1 MPVCVIFHLLPIMQF
16 IGFLETAETLGVFM
30 REKDREREVRSQR
43 HKYGR
48 GPAPVLYW
56 NNEFR
61 VIMLGRKFP
70 GNDLI

>member
-1 MPVCVIFHLLPIMQF
+1 M
-16 IGFLETAETLGVFM
+16 AETLGVFM